1 MTRTI
6 HRIVLLLPL
15 VVAGSACRIEL
26 RRPHVL
32 QTRMIEPQL
41 RGQATAVQPA
51 QEATRIRLLDTQ
63 ALGQIG
69 RRLLWQEGSGEL
81 AEDPIWRW
89 SSAPADYLD
98 SALRLAAA
106 SNRDVRLVDTDGV
119 TAVGATLIAWRLESA
134 GNTYLVGAVELAITA
149 PDRTVRTE
157 IVRGTETISP
167 ELPGDLA
174 AAAGRLLNTLA
185 RESLARAMSRSQA
198 VP

>member
-119 TAVGATLIAWRLESA
+119 TAVAATLIAWRLESA

-185 RESLARAMSRSQA
+185 RESLVRAMSRSQA